1 MESFA
6 WDRQLGKHSSELAQ
20 AKRTITMPRVLQSAT
35 VSFGLVTI
43 PVRLYTAASSE
54 SLSYNLIHE
63 KCGSR
68 IRQQQVC
75 PTCNIVVTRDELVKG
90 YELSRDRYVHLRD
103 AELESLE
110 HESSQAVEITEFVP
124 LDKVDPVF
132 FEKTYYVGPGKGG
145 EKPYRLLAEA
155 MAKTN
160 RVAVAQFVMRGKEN
174 LVLIRPSRGGLTLH
188 VMYYADE
195 VRNFEEI
202 EKGNAEVK
210 AGELDLAVRLIEG
223 LSTEEFRPEQYRD
236 EYRERALQY
245 IHQKAEGKEITVS
258 PRPEPAVVVDLME
271 ALKASLSKTVPRAKP
286 AAARARRP
294 ESASRKAHASR
305 R

>member
-1 MESFA
+1 
-6 WDRQLGKHSSELAQ
+6 
-20 AKRTITMPRVLQSAT
+20 MPRVLQSAT
-35 VSFGLVTI
+35 ISFGLVTI

-54 SLSYNLIHE
+54 SLSYNLIHA

-68 IRQQQVC
+68 IRQQQIC
-75 PTCNIVVTRDELVKG
+75 PTCNTVVSRDELVKG
-90 YELSRDRYVHLRD
+90 YEFSKDRYVNLTE

-110 HESSQAVEITEFVP
+110 QDSSQAVEITEFVP

-160 RVAVAQFVMRGKEN
+160 RVALAQFVMRGKEN
-174 LVLIRPSRGGLTLH
+174 LVLVRPAQGGLMLH
-188 VMYYADE
+188 LMYYADE

-202 EKGNAEVK
+202 ESGNAEIK
-210 AGELDLAVRLIEG
+210 PGELDLAVRLIEG
-223 LSTEEFRPEQYRD
+223 LSTEDFHPEQYRD
-236 EYRERALQY
+236 EYRERALHLIQ
-245 IHQKAEGKEITVS
+245 QKAEGKEITVS
-258 PRPEPAVVVDLME
+258 PRPEPPVVVDLME
-271 ALKASLSKTVPRAKP
+271 ALKASLSKAAPKAKP
-286 AAARARRP
+286 AAARARRAEP
-294 ESASRKAHASR
+294 APRKAHANR